1 MADHRN
7 RGEDDFLERPGPPR
21 AYHSDDDSRRS
32 RATQMEDRLR
42 ERLTGAPSEAR
53 SPVQLLY
60 GESRAQEPSL
70 APPLKRKRDS
80 TRARGESNSR
90 MPSPPPMINR
100 RRTTSVRRRR
110 STSTRRRKS
119 TQMNEPQGNPP
130 QQLRA
135 PEIYLI
141 PPGQS
146 DDRGG
151 KDALFRGR
159 AASNPVMAEFAGTQ
173 PAIVGPTTT
182 LSATGVEI
190 GTYGATESGRSGTS
204 TPASNSVTGLHRSA
218 SDDASRRLWS
228 SSSAGILGDKV
239 YRYTP
244 LEAEELRL
252 VRVLAARSSQVKC
265 KILHRPFGNPPNYTA
280 ISYAWGDPSDMT
292 KIKIRDEH
300 FPMFVEVPISK
311 SLYYALKAL
320 RKKGEDV
327 MVWAD
332 ALSIDQQNRDEKNQQ
347 LSLMANIYKKA
358 QYVAIWLGPEGDDSD
373 LATVLLQD
381 VATAAQTD
389 VCCSQVKR
397 IFSSRAQDQSLPAL
411 AALFEREYWNRL
423 WIVQEIFNA
432 ASIYVYC
439 GSSQPIPWAVYQTAS
454 RVFQQYKRD
463 LEDFL
468 PKNHSIVP
476 RKQYSYSQILA
487 LSGPGSLPELD
498 SLASLGDEALLE
510 VLRACRWK
518 LSSDPKDKV
527 FGILGI
533 LGKEVREEFA
543 IDYGKSVK
551 EVFTDVIDFLLTTT
565 EHLDVIC
572 EAIHFPVH
580 TSSANLPTWVPDWSH
595 IPATSAISLSPGTD
609 FAASRDAKANYKF
622 LGEWRNQLQI
632 SAIPLGSISWHGI
645 TVGTLC
651 TLGDYLMA
659 FLNWRALLIHDLGP
673 KAGKIDF
680 TLSIQEDFCETICF
694 RQIPLEWSDRG
705 RRAWMEACFHV
716 FACLIQER
724 LPCLAIDDQLAHYAE
739 LDVGLRPEANRGF
752 LQDHF
757 GSRMMGRCF
766 CLTSEGRMGLGTGF
780 MHPNDEVVVPLG
792 CSTPV
797 LLRPEGNRG
806 EYRFVGDIYVDGYMH
821 GKAMDDLNSDGRRL
835 KRYVIH

>member
-1 MADHRN
+1 
-7 RGEDDFLERPGPPR
+7 
-21 AYHSDDDSRRS
+21 
-32 RATQMEDRLR
+32 
-42 ERLTGAPSEAR
+42 
-53 SPVQLLY
+53 
-60 GESRAQEPSL
+60 
-70 APPLKRKRDS
+70 
-80 TRARGESNSR
+80 
-90 MPSPPPMINR
+90 
-100 RRTTSVRRRR
+100 
-110 STSTRRRKS
+110 
-119 TQMNEPQGNPP
+119 
-130 QQLRA
+130 
-135 PEIYLI
+135 
-141 PPGQS
+141 
-146 DDRGG
+146 
-151 KDALFRGR
+151 
-159 AASNPVMAEFAGTQ
+159 MAEFVASQ

-182 LSATGVEI
+182 LPATAVEI
-190 GTYGATESGRSGTS
+190 GSYGATESGRSGLS
-204 TPASNSVTGLHRSA
+204 TPASNSIAGLHRSA
-218 SDDASRRLWS
+218 SLDGSRQLS
-228 SSSAGILGDKV
+228 SSSGVLGDKI

-265 KILHRPFGNPPNYTA
+265 EILHRSFEKPPNYTA

-300 FPMFVEVPISK
+300 FPVFVEVPISK
-311 SLYYALKAL
+311 SLYYGLKAL
-320 RKKGEDV
+320 RRKGED
-327 MVWAD
+327 MLVWAD

-347 LSLMANIYKKA
+347 LSLMADIYKKA
-358 QYVAIWLGPEGDDSD
+358 QYVAIWMGPEGDDSD
-373 LATVLLQD
+373 LATALLQD
-381 VATAAQTD
+381 VATAAQTEAGR
-389 VCCSQVKR
+389 VQVKS
-397 IFSSRAQDQSLPAL
+397 ILFSRAQDQSLPAV

-439 GSSQPIPWAVYQTAS
+439 GSSKPLPWAVYQTAS

-468 PKNHSIVP
+468 PRRHSIVS

-487 LSGPGSLPELD
+487 YSGPGSLPELD
-498 SLASLGDEALLE
+498 SLVSLGDEALLE
-510 VLRACRWK
+510 VLRACRRK

-527 FGILGI
+527 FGILGV

-551 EVFTDVIDFLLTTT
+551 EVFTDVVDFLLTTT
-565 EHLDVIC
+565 DHLDVIC

-580 TSSANLPTWVPDWSH
+580 IPSANLPTWVPDWSH

-609 FAASRDAKANYKF
+609 FAASGDAKAKYKF
-622 LGEWRNQLQI
+622 LGERRNQLEI

-659 FLNWRALLIHDLGP
+659 FLNWRALLLQDLGS
-673 KAGKIDF
+673 KAGRNNL
-680 TLSIQEDFCETICF
+680 TTSIQEEFCETICF
-694 RQIPLEWSDRG
+694 CRIPPEWKDRSRQE
-705 RRAWMEACFHV
+705 WMEACFHV
-716 FACLIQER
+716 FACLIHER
-724 LPCLAIDDQLAHYAE
+724 LPCLAIDDQLAYYAE

-752 LQDHF
+752 LRDHF
-757 GSRMMGRCF
+757 ESRMMGRCF

-780 MHPNDEVVVPLG
+780 MDPKDEVVVPLG

-821 GKAMDDLNSDGRRL
+821 GKAVEDLNSDKRRL
-835 KRYVIH
+835 KRYIIH